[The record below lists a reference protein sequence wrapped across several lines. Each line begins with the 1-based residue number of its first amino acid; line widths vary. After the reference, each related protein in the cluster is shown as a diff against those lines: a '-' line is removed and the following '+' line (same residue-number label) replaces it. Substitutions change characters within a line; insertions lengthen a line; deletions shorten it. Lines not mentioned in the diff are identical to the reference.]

1 MDTIEERSCAIL
13 AHLTNQSFVS
23 NKRTLAKT
31 WVLLVPSQGLVLSVR
46 TYNLSSHRS
55 LSYTGE
61 TMIDYWLPLRMLSWL
76 VPIWIPPL
84 HVTRRVRAR
93 LADVLYQTQ
102 TIGDSDQVPS
112 SHNLSFALLCATVNF
127 GTLSF
132 ARLSSS
138 SVAFVLS
145 FTPVQHRT
153 LWIQIPG
160 IYPVLW
166 QTDIYRS
173 EFDRLKTWKK
183 LQVRWFY
190 KTLPNWGQN
199 ETDRA
204 SVETSKNVS

>member
-1 MDTIEERSCAIL
+1 MERNWSTPNPSDPGGECNIYRPRPYGLYNWESILGMDTNEERSCAIL

-23 NKRTLAKT
+23 NKRTRAKT

-55 LSYTGE
+55 LSDTGE
-61 TMIDYWLPLRMLSWL
+61 TMVDYWLPFRMLSWL

-112 SHNLSFALLCATVNF
+112 SHNLSFALLCATVYF

-138 SVAFVLS
+138 SVAF
-145 FTPVQHRT
+145 
-153 LWIQIPG
+153 
-160 IYPVLW
+160 
-166 QTDIYRS
+166 
-173 EFDRLKTWKK
+173 
-183 LQVRWFY
+183 
-190 KTLPNWGQN
+190 
-199 ETDRA
+199 RA
-204 SVETSKNVS
+204 QLHACSA